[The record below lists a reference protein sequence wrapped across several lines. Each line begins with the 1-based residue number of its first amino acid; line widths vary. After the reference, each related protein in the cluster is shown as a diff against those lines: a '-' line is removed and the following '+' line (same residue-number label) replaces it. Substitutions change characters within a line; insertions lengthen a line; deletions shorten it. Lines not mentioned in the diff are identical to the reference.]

1 MVQTFTASGYVSRMY
16 CSISRMA
23 RPCRVNSPSFCRDT
37 TGRGIF
43 YETGTPGPLPTL
55 YLCSHGPRPRNGE
68 RSTHPSPHTLF
79 TNPSQQASTPASCR
93 TSSGENLGKT

>member
-55 YLCSHGPRPRNGE
+55 YLCSHGLRPRNGE
-68 RSTHPSPHTLF
+68 RSTRPSPHRLS
-79 TNPSQQASTPASCR
+79 PTPINRHPRWPPA
-93 TSSGENLGKT
+93 EPLVGKT